1 MNEIIDTHSLKLA
14 ASYIE
19 CVREILKDLWAAGV
33 IPRHIEEK
41 YKLKK
46 LENGL
51 IDIQNP

>member
-1 MNEIIDTHSLKLA
+1 MNEIIDTQNLKLA

-19 CVREILKDLWAAGV
+19 CVREFLKDIWAAGI
-33 IPRHIEEK
+33 IPSHIEEK

-51 IDIQNP
+51 IDIQKP